1 MDRGGGGRRGRET
14 ERGREWRAREARP
27 RQRQGLT
34 VEMAAMPEMEA
45 MDGTL
50 RERGRGSACDGSEV
64 EVVKGEGGKWLSV
77 CGVLPKD
84 GCSLVVDFS
93 LFYV

>member
-14 ERGREWRAREARP
+14 EIGREWRAREARQ

-64 EVVKGEGGKWLSV
+64 EVVKGERGGYIREMGLGFARGEKVGS
-77 CGVLPKD
+77 G
-84 GCSLVVDFS
+84 
-93 LFYV
+93 